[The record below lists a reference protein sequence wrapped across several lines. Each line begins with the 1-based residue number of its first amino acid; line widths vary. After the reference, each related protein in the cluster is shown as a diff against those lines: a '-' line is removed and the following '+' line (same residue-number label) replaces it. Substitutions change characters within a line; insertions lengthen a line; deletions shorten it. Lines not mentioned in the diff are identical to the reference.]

1 MRRRWFFV
9 RTAQQQQQ
17 HHSSSVPGI
26 LLIVYHDTSCCAIR
40 AIYFSKNTDTDAE
53 RQRYKDSAGDTESH
67 TRMTSSD
74 DDGDDEVY
82 ARQEMPRA
90 CPSVF
95 ARAGGEEMDVYVV
108 LYADK

>member
-1 MRRRWFFV
+1 
-9 RTAQQQQQ
+9 
-17 HHSSSVPGI
+17 
-26 LLIVYHDTSCCAIR
+26 
-40 AIYFSKNTDTDAE
+40 
-53 RQRYKDSAGDTESH
+53 
-67 TRMTSSD
+67 MTSSD